1 MLATDDYDPFALE
14 TCDGIDDDCDA
25 GVDESPAAEMCLP
38 AGGREQACR
47 AGACRPILCAPGT
60 SDCNGA
66 DDGCETLGPCTSC
79 PGGCAEDEDCV
90 TGACLPCV
98 PRVVRIPGASAPPRP
113 GGLNVRC
120 FDGPSSFV
128 DSDCPVIECGTLQ
141 SWPFSYFDNRFSL
154 GVTTYTSAGTLLRTT
169 ELVGTRYVYAAAAD
183 AMSETVE
190 LRGQDDATVT
200 APWTTF
206 RNP

>member
-1 MLATDDYDPFALE
+1 M
-14 TCDGIDDDCDA
+14 
-25 GVDESPAAEMCLP
+25 
-38 AGGREQACR
+38 
-47 AGACRPILCAPGT
+47 
-60 SDCNGA
+60 
-66 DDGCETLGPCTSC
+66 
-79 PGGCAEDEDCV
+79 
-90 TGACLPCV
+90 
-98 PRVVRIPGASAPPRP
+98 
-113 GGLNVRC
+113 RC